1 MDDVQVWLILLLSQ
15 QAAEG
20 HTGGCEACAQG
31 GQLQVKHARALAC
44 AHKTLLGGEVAPFLM
59 PTTDTSYLQPR
70 AKSSS
75 SSIRLHCASC
85 AYNEVGCA

>member
-1 MDDVQVWLILLLSQ
+1 MDDIQVWPILLLSL

-20 HTGGCEACAQG
+20 HTSGCKACAQG
-31 GQLQVKHARALAC
+31 GQLQGKHARALAG
-44 AHKTLLGGEVAPFLM
+44 AHKTLLGGEVAPFFM

-75 SSIRLHCASC
+75 IWLHWPSC
-85 AYNEVGCA
+85 AYKKAARA